1 MTAINHIFI
10 IFILSFLQP
19 SFKDVDLPNKLSET
33 EKWKLGWRMVMS
45 SMSNDYKLGELQFD
59 SLLATKSKIDKRFV
73 LTGLEILNK
82 KNKNEKVHKVLA
94 QLDDETLEFIC
105 QKELFTQKLIHLEVC
120 KPFTNSLK
128 IENPELQIELIKMY
142 INDQVARGG
151 NMDKLIS
158 KHKLIKEEVVKN
170 KDGMSTDAEN
180 RKRLK
185 EIFVKHGFPTKELV
199 GADALQGIFLMIQH
213 SDEDKEW
220 QKSQLPNIKKSVKDG
235 DMDGQSYAY
244 LYDRIKINGGEKQL
258 YGTQFAKVDSKN
270 KIVELAP
277 TEDLGNLDKRRMEI
291 GMMPIEIYKKF
302 MLMSMKN

>member
-10 IFILSFLQP
+10 IFILTFLQP
-19 SFKDVDLPNKLSET
+19 FSKDVELPNKLSEAD
-33 EKWKLGWRMVMS
+33 KWKLGWRMIMS
-45 SMSNDYKLGELQFD
+45 SMNNDYNLGELQFD
-59 SLLATKSKIDKRFV
+59 SLLATKSKIDEKFI

-82 KNKNEKVHKVLA
+82 NNKNEKIHKILA

-151 NMDKLIS
+151 NMDKLMS

-170 KDGMSTDAEN
+170 TDGITTDADN

-185 EIFVKHGFPTKELV
+185 EILAKHGFPTKEMV
-199 GADALQGIFLMIQH
+199 GADAMQGIFLMIQH
-213 SDEDKEW
+213 ADEDKEW
-220 QKSQLPNIKKSVKDG
+220 QKSQLPNIKKAVKNG
-235 DMDGQSYAY
+235 NMDGQSYAY
-244 LYDRIKINGGEKQL
+244 LYDRIKMNGGEKQL

-270 KIVELAP
+270 KIVELAQ
-277 TEDLGNLDKRRMEI
+277 TEDLENLDKRRMEI

-302 MLMSMKN
+302 MLLSMKN